1 MSHGVTQCYLPPDR
15 GDVPALVCCRFSG
28 ALCGLVYT
36 FMLPSI
42 VYLMIRRQQA
52 TLTVPI
58 ICVHVAIV
66 VVGVLNFIAQF
77 LIL

>member
-1 MSHGVTQCYLPPDR
+1 MYTLENADNVER
-15 GDVPALVCCRFSG
+15 ALTVICHRFSG

-42 VYLMIRRQQA
+42 VYLMIRRQQV
-52 TLTVPI
+52 TLNITV

-66 VVGVLNFIAQF
+66 IIGVLNFVAQF
-77 LIL
+77 LII

>member
-1 MSHGVTQCYLPPDR
+1 
-15 GDVPALVCCRFSG
+15 
-28 ALCGLVYT
+28 
-36 FMLPSI
+36 MLPSV

-52 TLTVPI
+52 TLTVPV

-66 VVGVLNFIAQF
+66 IIGVLNFVAQF